1 MVLAFCHRFPRDG
14 VVQVGLFFLLASCI
28 LQAIL
33 IGSHN
38 KEKDSGSIV
47 PLDGRIGAGQVV
59 YIGALPAVYLGDGN
73 AICLWSADSNL
84 ISVGCARFVE
94 AFHAV
99 IGLFLS
105 CFIVSVLSL
114 LFAVFLIVPI
124 SRTTTFM
131 LAGML
136 LALFL
141 PITLH
146 TAAIGVFFHQ
156 CERYAKEIASRV
168 VFLGAK
174 VEFRRGYMA
183 NVAIGSEACLAAGF
197 LILFVRFLL
206 AVIYRQSVKK
216 RDIVRRDIGK
226 FMRRHLVNDDWERQ
240 KAVLQSHARSV
251 QLEIVRCEGDTEA
264 TQEKGGVSDTN
275 KGLLGQDGD
284 SEFTFRPSPAHSS
297 VMIEVVKGTGVS
309 LMSSEPCHPTKN
321 EQ

>member
-1 MVLAFCHRFPRDG
+1 MGLALCHRFPRDG

-33 IGSHN
+33 IGSHD
-38 KEKDSGSIV
+38 KEKGGGSIV
-47 PLDGRIGAGQVV
+47 PVDRIIGVDDVV
-59 YIGALPAVYLGDGN
+59 HIGALPAVYVGDGN
-73 AICLWSADSNL
+73 AICLWSADFDL
-84 ISVGCARFVE
+84 ISVECARFVE

-105 CFIVSVLSL
+105 CFIVSVVSL
-114 LFAVFLIVPI
+114 LFAVFFIVPI

-131 LAGML
+131 LTGML

-156 CERYAKEIASRV
+156 CKRYANEIASRL
-168 VFLGAK
+168 VFFGAE
-174 VEFRRGYMA
+174 VEFRREYMA

-206 AVIYRQSVKK
+206 SVIYRQSIKQ

-251 QLEIVRCEGDTEA
+251 QLEIVRCEGDTEE
-264 TQEKGGVSDTN
+264 TQAKGGVGDTN
-275 KGLLGQDGD
+275 NGLLGQNGD

-297 VMIEVVKGTGVS
+297 VVVEVAKGTGVS
-309 LMSSEPCHPTKN
+309 LISSEPYHPTTH